1 MADESEDVIR
11 QHMEETRTA
20 LKDKLETLEQQVKET
35 VQGATEAVETVKD
48 SVKETVESVKET
60 VEETVETVKETV
72 AGTVES
78 VKETFNLTRHVQDYP
93 WPAFACATV
102 VGFLGGRF
110 LNRAAAA
117 TNGQNTPTSYLPRPE
132 SALYRNDNVS
142 YASTPSPPQEQR
154 RGWWSWLAEHYS
166 GEVAKLKS
174 LAIAAGAGVVRD
186 LATARLEPEVADR
199 VKELIDGF
207 TVKLGA
213 EPLKGPILESFTTTA
228 SPPETSNPNF
238 APRQQ
243 RPVSTAA
250 R

>member
-1 MADESEDVIR
+1 MADEPEDVIR

-35 VQGATEAVETVKD
+35 VQGATEAVETVKE

-78 VKETFNLTRHVQDYP
+78 VKETFNLAKHVQDYP
-93 WPAFACATV
+93 WPAFACATL

-110 LNRAAAA
+110 LNRTAAA
-117 TNGQNTPTSYLPRPE
+117 TNGQYTAAPYVPQVAPG
-132 SALYRNDNVS
+132 LYRNGDAG
-142 YASTPSPPQEQR
+142 YASTPSPPTEEG
-154 RGWWSWLAEHYS
+154 RGLWGWLGDHYS
-166 GEVAKLKS
+166 AELAKVKS
-174 LAIAAGAGVVRD
+174 LAIAAAAGLVRD
-186 LATARLEPEVADR
+186 MAAENLEPEIADR
-199 VKELIDGF
+199 VRELIDGF

-213 EPLKGPILESFTTTA
+213 EPLKGSILESFTKAT
-228 SPPETSNPNF
+228 SPPAAAEPNC
-238 APRQQ
+238 APKQQ
-243 RPVSTAA
+243 RAAQMAA